1 MQLVILIKN
10 VLQVSSAPAS
20 THVLNLNN
28 KRRLHISKLRSLCE
42 EKDNLKRS
50 WGTSPDPIPIE
61 GENNMLENVLSR
73 DIYASL
79 DFKCFVR
86 DMSTRSFQM
95 LTVQEVIM

>member
-61 GENNMLENVLSR
+61 GENNMLENVLST

-79 DFKCFVR
+79 DFKCF
-86 DMSTRSFQM
+86 DCYPNTRSFQE
-95 LTVQEVIM
+95 LTAKEVIL

>member
-61 GENNMLENVLSR
+61 GENNMLENEPSR
-73 DIYASL
+73 YYAGL
-79 DFKCFVR
+79 YFKCFVR
-86 DMSTRSFQM
+86 DMSTRSFQK
-95 LTVQEVIM
+95 LTAKGVTL